1 MPYTLLGLMFKV
13 FFVAALAY
21 ILARRGVLTRE
32 DQKSVT
38 NVLMKLVVF
47 FTVLMSSQQPFSME
61 AAKAIGFTAV
71 YAVVFFGVG
80 IPAMIFLSGRLKL
93 EDSKRRVMVMS
104 VTFNNITFIGYPI
117 LQELC
122 GNTGLLCTIT
132 FSMVYNVL
140 FYTWGMSYLGK
151 RGRVNLRSLLSNRIA
166 LCSVLALVLY
176 FAQVSFPEPF
186 YSTFASVGNLTMPM
200 SMIIIGCSLAQSGI
214 WSVLRDKSLYLPTL
228 LRMAVVPAIVYTV
241 LRLIHVD
248 PMIVRISTMIAALPS
263 GSMTSIV
270 ATEYDCAPDYAAKIM
285 VQTMLAMLVALPVWV
300 YVVGL

>member
-21 ILARRGVLTRE
+21 VLARRGILTRD

-38 NVLMKLVVF
+38 NVLMKMVVF
-47 FTVLMSSQQPFSME
+47 FTVLMSSQQPFSLD

-71 YAVVFFGVG
+71 FALAFFGIG
-80 IPAMIFLSGRLKL
+80 IPVVALFSRSLGL
-93 EDSKRRVMVMS
+93 EEDKRRVLVMS

-122 GNTGLLCTIT
+122 GNTGLLCAIT

-140 FYTWGMSYLGK
+140 FYTWGMSYLGN
-151 RGRVNLRSLLSNRIA
+151 RGRVNLRSLFSNRIA

-176 FAQVSFPEPF
+176 FAQVVFPEPL

-200 SMIIIGCSLAQSGI
+200 SMIIIGCSLAQAGI

-228 LRMAVVPAIVYTV
+228 LRMVVVPGLVCLV
-241 LRLIHVD
+241 LGLLQVE
-248 PMIVRISTMIAALPS
+248 PMILQICTIIAALPS

-270 ATEYDCAPDYAAKIM
+270 ATEYHCAPDYAAKIM
-285 VQTMLAMLVALPVWV
+285 VQTMLAMLIALPMWV
-300 YVVGL
+300 YLVGL